1 MLNRNQTFLSTID
14 PDAGQLAREN
24 GLGVEIAE
32 FCTASNLD
40 DSFSETDAAVQ
51 RQISGVPH
59 RLLHGPFNELFPC
72 AIDPLARKVAA
83 FRYRQALELAQRYQV
98 EKVILHGGYNPRLYF
113 PCWYTEQSVL
123 FWKQFLEDNP
133 GNYQICL
140 ENVLEEEP
148 EMLLSIVR
156 QVNDPR
162 LSLCLDL
169 GHVNAYSP
177 TPAESWIES
186 WGNHLSHVHVHNN
199 DGTADTHSAL
209 DCGTMH
215 LETILQTITQAT
227 VTLELP
233 QIGGAIGW
241 LVEKGVLEND

>member
-1 MLNRNQTFLSTID
+1 MLNRNRVFLSTID
-14 PDAGQLAREN
+14 PIAGQLAREK

-40 DSFSETDAAVQ
+40 DRFSETDDAVK

-72 AIDPLARKVAA
+72 AIDPLARKLAA
-83 FRYRQALELAQRYQV
+83 FRYRQALSLAERYQA

-113 PCWYTEQSVL
+113 PCWYVEQSVL
-123 FWKQFLEDNP
+123 FWKQFLEENP
-133 GNYQICL
+133 GDYQICL

-169 GHVNAYSP
+169 GHVNAYSKV
-177 TPAESWIES
+177 PAAHWIET
-186 WGNHLSHVHVHNN
+186 WGDCLSHAHVHNN
-199 DGTADTHSAL
+199 DGSADTHSAL
-209 DCGTMH
+209 DQGTLN
-215 LETILQTITQAT
+215 LEAILQSLTRAT

-233 QIGGAIGW
+233 QIGGAVGW
-241 LVEKGVLEND
+241 LTEKGVLEP

>member
-1 MLNRNQTFLSTID
+1 MLNRNQAFLSTID
-14 PDAGQLAREN
+14 PVAGQLAREN

-72 AIDPLARKVAA
+72 AIDPLARKLAS
-83 FRYRQALELAQRYQV
+83 FRYRQALSLAEQYQA

-113 PCWYTEQSVL
+113 PCWYMEQSVL
-123 FWKQFLEDNP
+123 FWKQFLEENP
-133 GNYQICL
+133 GDYQICL

-177 TPAESWIES
+177 TPAVSWIES

-209 DCGTMH
+209 DCGTLN
-215 LETILQTITQAT
+215 LEAILQSLTHVT

-241 LVEKGVLEND
+241 LAEKGVLEND

>member
-1 MLNRNQTFLSTID
+1 MLKANQIFLSTID
-14 PDAGQLAREN
+14 PIAGQLAREW

-32 FCTASNLD
+32 FCTAGNLD
-40 DSFSETDAAVQ
+40 DRFSETDDAV
-51 RQISGVPH
+51 RHQIGGVSH

-72 AIDPLARKVAA
+72 AIDPLARKLAA
-83 FRYRQALELAQRYQV
+83 YRYRQALSLAERYQA

-113 PCWYTEQSVL
+113 PSWYVEQSVL
-123 FWKQFLEDNP
+123 FWKQFLEENP

-169 GHVNAYSP
+169 GHVNAYSKV
-177 TPAESWIES
+177 PAAYWIET
-186 WGNHLSHVHVHNN
+186 WGDCLSHAHAHNN
-199 DGTADTHSAL
+199 DGSADTHSAL
-209 DCGTMH
+209 DQGTLN
-215 LETILQTITQAT
+215 LEAILQSLTHAT

-233 QIGGAIGW
+233 QIGGAVGW
-241 LVEKGVLEND
+241 LTEKGVLEP

>member
-40 DSFSETDAAVQ
+40 DRFSETDAAVQ

-83 FRYRQALELAQRYQV
+83 FRYRQALELAQRYQT

-123 FWKQFLEDNP
+123 FWKQFLEENP

-209 DCGTMH
+209 DCGTLN
-215 LETILQTITQAT
+215 LEAILQSLTHVT

-241 LVEKGVLEND
+241 LAEKGVLEND

>member
-1 MLNRNQTFLSTID
+1 MLKANQIFLSTID
-14 PDAGQLAREN
+14 PIAGQLAREN

-40 DSFSETDAAVQ
+40 DFFSETDDAVQ
-51 RQISGVPH
+51 RQISGVPR

-72 AIDPLARKVAA
+72 AIDPLARKLAA
-83 FRYRQALELAQRYQV
+83 FRYRQALSLAKQYQA

-113 PCWYTEQSVL
+113 PCWYIDQSVT
-123 FWKQFLEDNP
+123 FWRKFLEENP
-133 GNYQICL
+133 GNYKICL

-169 GHVNAYSP
+169 GHVNAYSKV
-177 TPAESWIES
+177 PAAYWIET
-186 WGNHLSHVHVHNN
+186 WGNCLSHAHVHNN
-199 DGTADTHSAL
+199 DGSADTHSAL
-209 DCGTMH
+209 DQGTLN
-215 LETILQTITQAT
+215 LEAILQSLTHAT

-233 QIGGAIGW
+233 QIGGAVGW
-241 LVEKGVLEND
+241 LIEKGALEP

>member
-14 PDAGQLAREN
+14 PVAGQLAREN

-83 FRYRQALELAQRYQV
+83 FRYRQALELAQRYQA

-156 QVNDPR
+156 HVNDPR

-209 DCGTMH
+209 DCGTLN
-215 LETILQTITQAT
+215 LEAILQSLTHVT

-241 LVEKGVLEND
+241 LAEKGVLEND

>member
-1 MLNRNQTFLSTID
+1 MLKANQIFLSTID
-14 PDAGQLAREN
+14 PIAGQLAREW

-40 DSFSETDAAVQ
+40 DRFSETDDAV
-51 RQISGVPH
+51 RHQIDGVSR

-72 AIDPLARKVAA
+72 AIDPLARKLAA
-83 FRYRQALELAQRYQV
+83 FRYRQALQLAHRYQAD
-98 EKVILHGGYNPRLYF
+98 KVILHGGYNPRLYF
-113 PCWYTEQSVL
+113 SCWYTEQSVV
-123 FWKQFLEDNP
+123 FWRNFLEENP
-133 GNYQICL
+133 GDYQICL

-169 GHVNAYSP
+169 GHVNAYSKV
-177 TPAESWIES
+177 PAAHWIET
-186 WGNHLSHVHVHNN
+186 WGDCLSHAHVHNN
-199 DGTADTHSAL
+199 DGSADTHSAL
-209 DCGTMH
+209 DQGTLN
-215 LETILQTITQAT
+215 LEAILQSLAHAT

-233 QIGGAIGW
+233 QIGGAVDW
-241 LVEKGVLEND
+241 LTEKGVLEP

>member
-1 MLNRNQTFLSTID
+1 MLNRNRVFLSTID
-14 PDAGQLAREN
+14 PGAGQLAREW

-40 DSFSETDAAVQ
+40 DRFSETDDAV
-51 RQISGVPH
+51 RHQIGGVSR

-72 AIDPLARKVAA
+72 AIDPLARKLAA
-83 FRYRQALELAQRYQV
+83 YRYRQSLSLAERYQA

-113 PCWYTEQSVL
+113 PCWYVEQSVL
-123 FWKQFLEDNP
+123 FWKQFLEENP
-133 GNYQICL
+133 GNYKICL

-156 QVNDPR
+156 QVNDQR

-169 GHVNAYSP
+169 GHVNAYSKV
-177 TPAESWIES
+177 PAAHWIET
-186 WGNHLSHVHVHNN
+186 WGDCLSHAHVHNN
-199 DGTADTHSAL
+199 DGSADTHSAL
-209 DCGTMH
+209 DQGTLN
-215 LETILQTITQAT
+215 LEAILQSLTHAT

-233 QIGGAIGW
+233 QIGGAVGW
-241 LVEKGVLEND
+241 LAEKGVLEP

>member
-1 MLNRNQTFLSTID
+1 MLKANQIFLSTID
-14 PDAGQLAREN
+14 PIAGQLAREW

-40 DSFSETDAAVQ
+40 DRFSETDAAVQ

-72 AIDPLARKVAA
+72 AIDPLARKLAA
-83 FRYRQALELAQRYQV
+83 FRYRQALQLAHRYQAD
-98 EKVILHGGYNPRLYF
+98 KVILHGGYNPRLYF
-113 PCWYTEQSVL
+113 SCWYTEQSVV
-123 FWKQFLEDNP
+123 FWRNFLEENP
-133 GNYQICL
+133 GDYQICL

-169 GHVNAYSP
+169 GHVNAYSKV
-177 TPAESWIES
+177 PAAHWIET
-186 WGNHLSHVHVHNN
+186 WGDCLSHAHVHNN
-199 DGTADTHSAL
+199 DGSADTHSAL
-209 DCGTMH
+209 DQGTLN
-215 LETILQTITQAT
+215 LEAILQSLAHAT

-233 QIGGAIGW
+233 QIGGAVDW
-241 LVEKGVLEND
+241 LTEKGVLEP

>member
-1 MLNRNQTFLSTID
+1 MLKANQIFLSTID
-14 PDAGQLAREN
+14 PIAGQLAREW

-40 DSFSETDAAVQ
+40 DFFSETDAAVQ

-72 AIDPLARKVAA
+72 AIDPLARKLAA
-83 FRYRQALELAQRYQV
+83 FRYRQALQLAHRYQAD
-98 EKVILHGGYNPRLYF
+98 KVILHGGYNPRLYF
-113 PCWYTEQSVL
+113 SCWYTEQSVV
-123 FWKQFLEDNP
+123 FWRNFLEENP
-133 GNYQICL
+133 GDYQICL

-169 GHVNAYSP
+169 GHVNAYSKV
-177 TPAESWIES
+177 PAAHWIET
-186 WGNHLSHVHVHNN
+186 WGDCLSHAHVHNN
-199 DGTADTHSAL
+199 DGSADTHSAL
-209 DCGTMH
+209 DQGTLN
-215 LETILQTITQAT
+215 LEAILQSLAHAT

-233 QIGGAIGW
+233 QIGGAVDW
-241 LVEKGVLEND
+241 LTEKGVLEP

>member
-1 MLNRNQTFLSTID
+1 MLNRNQAFLSTID
-14 PDAGQLAREN
+14 PVAGQLAREN

-83 FRYRQALELAQRYQV
+83 FRYRQALELAQRYQA

-123 FWKQFLEDNP
+123 FWKQFLEENP

-209 DCGTMH
+209 DCGTLN
-215 LETILQTITQAT
+215 LEAILQSLTHVT

-241 LVEKGVLEND
+241 LAEKGVLEND

>member
-1 MLNRNQTFLSTID
+1 MLNRNRVFLSTID
-14 PDAGQLAREN
+14 PGAGQLAREN

-40 DSFSETDAAVQ
+40 DRFSETDDAVQ
-51 RQISGVPH
+51 RKISGVPH

-72 AIDPLARKVAA
+72 AIDPLARKLAA
-83 FRYRQALELAQRYQV
+83 YRYRQALSLAEQYQA

-113 PCWYTEQSVL
+113 PCWYVEQSVL
-123 FWKQFLEDNP
+123 FWKQFLEENP
-133 GNYQICL
+133 ENYKICL

-156 QVNDPR
+156 QVNDQR

-169 GHVNAYSP
+169 GHVNAYSKV
-177 TPAESWIES
+177 PAAHWIET
-186 WGNHLSHVHVHNN
+186 WGDCLSHAHVHNN
-199 DGTADTHSAL
+199 DGSADTHSAL
-209 DCGTMH
+209 DQGTLN
-215 LETILQTITQAT
+215 LEAILQSLTHAT

-233 QIGGAIGW
+233 QIGGAVGW
-241 LVEKGVLEND
+241 LAEKGVLEP

>member
-1 MLNRNQTFLSTID
+1 MLNRNRVFLSTID
-14 PDAGQLAREN
+14 PIAGQLAREN

-40 DSFSETDAAVQ
+40 DFFSETDDAV
-51 RQISGVPH
+51 RHQIDGVSR

-72 AIDPLARKVAA
+72 AIDPLARKLAA
-83 FRYRQALELAQRYQV
+83 FRYRQALQLAHRYQAD
-98 EKVILHGGYNPRLYF
+98 KVILHGGYNPRLYF
-113 PCWYTEQSVL
+113 SCWYTEQSVV
-123 FWKQFLEDNP
+123 FWRNFLEENP
-133 GNYQICL
+133 GDYQICL

-169 GHVNAYSP
+169 GHVNAYSKV
-177 TPAESWIES
+177 PAAHWIET
-186 WGNHLSHVHVHNN
+186 WGDCLSHAHVHNN
-199 DGTADTHSAL
+199 DGSADTHSAL
-209 DCGTMH
+209 DQGTLN
-215 LETILQTITQAT
+215 LEAILQSLTHAT

-233 QIGGAIGW
+233 QIGGAVGW
-241 LVEKGVLEND
+241 LTEKGVLEP

>member
-40 DSFSETDAAVQ
+40 DRFSETDAAVQ

-83 FRYRQALELAQRYQV
+83 FRYRQALELAQRYQA

-123 FWKQFLEDNP
+123 FWKQFLEENP

-209 DCGTMH
+209 DCGTLN
-215 LETILQTITQAT
+215 LEAILQSLTHVT

-241 LVEKGVLEND
+241 LAEKGVLEND